1 MPYTETKTTGYGSRL
16 SSSFKSI
23 GFGFILIIIATVLL
37 WRNEGNTV
45 RTAHDIKEVGNNA
58 THVDNIQTV
67 APEGKLIHANGIAKT
82 GDMLTDPEFKLSVNA
97 LCLEREVKYYQWV
110 EHAKVTTRDKMGGSQ
125 EEETTYTYQCEW
137 VNNPVESK
145 DFHDPQY
152 RYINNNIATP
162 RIHEHSVYASN
173 ISFGA
178 YRIPESFI
186 KSVAHC
192 ASKEYPQ
199 LNIDPEILK
208 SLNKSM
214 GEAQTTGSR
223 IKSNISKMFGSGND
237 STSYEWVHVSG
248 NEIYLGQSASSPNA
262 GDMRIIF
269 TAYQPSAE
277 ISLVAV
283 VKGNSFTEYQT
294 KNNNKTNYIMSGT
307 KTLEEMMQSAEES
320 NEMWTWGFRILGVIL
335 VCLAFKMLFGFL
347 VTLLKVVPFLASIL
361 NWGISIICTILGL
374 VYSIIIIAVAWIFY
388 RPLLGACLIALAA
401 GIAGGLI
408 YWGATRKKKE
418 TATESI

>member
-37 WRNEGNTV
+37 WRNEGSAV
-45 RTAHDIKEVGNNA
+45 RTAHDIKEVGSNA
-58 THVDNIQTV
+58 THVDNIQSV
-67 APEGKLIHANGIAKT
+67 APEGQLIHANGIAQT
-82 GDMLTDPEFKLSVNA
+82 NDTLTDPIFKVSANA
-97 LCLEREVKYYQWV
+97 LCLEREVEYYQWV
-110 EHAKVTTRDKMGGSQ
+110 EHAQTTTRDKMGGS
-125 EEETTYTYQCEW
+125 EEQETTYTYNCEW
-137 VNNPVESK
+137 VSKPVDSRN
-145 DFHDPQY
+145 FHDPQY
-152 RYINNNIATP
+152 RNRNNAVASANF
-162 RIHEHSVYASN
+162 HENSVYASN
-173 ISFGA
+173 VSFGA
-178 YRIPESFI
+178 YKIPDLFI
-186 KSVAHC
+186 MSVAHC
-192 ASKEYPQ
+192 ATKEYPM
-199 LNIDPEILK
+199 LNISPEILQT
-208 SLNKSM
+208 LNRSVA
-214 GEAQTTGSR
+214 EAQSVGSR
-223 IKSNISKMFGSGND
+223 VKNNINKMFNSTND
-237 STSYEWVHVSG
+237 STSYEWLLVSG
-248 NEIYLGQSASSPNA
+248 NEIYLGQSAGAPNA
-262 GDMRIIF
+262 GDMRIKF
-269 TAYQPSAE
+269 TVYKPSAE

-283 VKGNSFTEYQT
+283 VKGNSFTEYKT
-294 KNNNKTNYIMSGT
+294 KNNNKTNYIVSGT

-408 YWGATRKKKE
+408 YWGATKKKKE